1 MPKQRHYHSH
11 HHHGSPDHHNSHG
24 PSPALA
30 GAGMAVSFLAAGLV
44 QRLLWLLPLLAALWG
59 LIAWALLSD

>member
-1 MPKQRHYHSH
+1 MPNQHHDHSH
-11 HHHGSPDHHNSHG
+11 HHHGSHG